1 VLALVY
7 AHRGAIAANK
17 AKRLVA
23 KATGNSAE
31 PVAALKII
39 EQNQ

>member
-23 KATGNSAE
+23 KATGNSVKTVDASQN
-31 PVAALKII
+31 I

>member
-23 KATGNSAE
+23 KATGNSAKS
-31 PVAALKII
+31 VAASEII
-39 EQNQ
+39 KQNQ